1 MEACRRPVFRMKVGR
16 YLIVFIFVMSMLIIF
31 GKRGLVDNYAMKERL
46 MALKKANQDISLENK
61 ELSKK
66 VTLLR
71 GDLQYMEMLARNELG
86 MVRKGD
92 LVYRYMK

>member
-1 MEACRRPVFRMKVGR
+1 MKVGR
-16 YLIVFIFVMSMLIIF
+16 YLVVFIFVMSMLIIF

-46 MALKKANQDISLENK
+46 MALKKGNQDISLENN

-66 VTLLR
+66 VILLR
-71 GDLQYMEMLARNELG
+71 GDLQYLEMLARNELG

-92 LVYRYMK
+92 LIYRYTK

>member
-1 MEACRRPVFRMKVGR
+1 MKVGR

-46 MALKKANQDISLENK
+46 LALKKANQDISLENK

-66 VTLLR
+66 VMLLR
-71 GDLQYMEMLARNELG
+71 ADLQYMEMLARNELG

>member
-1 MEACRRPVFRMKVGR
+1 MKVGR
-16 YLIVFIFVMSMLIIF
+16 YLVVFIFVMSVLIIF

-66 VTLLR
+66 VILLR

-92 LVYRYMK
+92 LIYRYMK

>member
-1 MEACRRPVFRMKVGR
+1 MKVGR

-66 VTLLR
+66 VMLLR

>member
-1 MEACRRPVFRMKVGR
+1 MKVGR
-16 YLIVFIFVMSMLIIF
+16 YLVVFIFVMSMLITF

-46 MALKKANQDISLENK
+46 MALKKSNQDISFENK
-61 ELSKK
+61 ELSRK

-71 GDLQYMEMLARNELG
+71 GNLQYVEMLARNELG

>member
-1 MEACRRPVFRMKVGR
+1 MKVGR
-16 YLIVFIFVMSMLIIF
+16 YLIVFVFVMSMLITF

-46 MALKKANQDISLENK
+46 MALKKTNQDISVENK

-66 VTLLR
+66 VMLLK
-71 GDLQYMEMLARNELG
+71 GDLQYTEMLARNELG

-92 LVYRYMK
+92 IIYRYMK

>member
-1 MEACRRPVFRMKVGR
+1 MKVGR
-16 YLIVFIFVMSMLIIF
+16 YLVVFIFVMSMLIIF

-46 MALKKANQDISLENK
+46 MTLKKGNQDISLENK

-66 VTLLR
+66 VILLR
-71 GDLQYMEMLARNELG
+71 GDLQYLEMLARNELG

-92 LVYRYMK
+92 LIYRYMK

>member
-1 MEACRRPVFRMKVGR
+1 MKVGR
-16 YLIVFIFVMSMLIIF
+16 YLIVFIFVMSMLITF

-46 MALKKANQDISLENK
+46 MALKKTNQDITLENK

-66 VTLLR
+66 VMLLR

-92 LVYRYMK
+92 LIYRYLK

>member
-1 MEACRRPVFRMKVGR
+1 MKVGR
-16 YLIVFIFVMSMLIIF
+16 YLVVFIFVMSMLIIF

-46 MALKKANQDISLENK
+46 MALKKGNQDISLENS

-66 VTLLR
+66 VILLR
-71 GDLQYMEMLARNELG
+71 GDLQYLEMLARNELG

-92 LVYRYMK
+92 LIYRYMR

>member
-1 MEACRRPVFRMKVGR
+1 MKVGR
-16 YLIVFIFVMSMLIIF
+16 YLVVFIFVMSMLIIF

-46 MALKKANQDISLENK
+46 MALKKSNQDISLENK
-61 ELSKK
+61 ELSRK

-71 GDLQYMEMLARNELG
+71 GNLQYVEMLARNELG

-92 LVYRYMK
+92 LIYRYMK

>member
-1 MEACRRPVFRMKVGR
+1 
-16 YLIVFIFVMSMLIIF
+16 MLITF

-61 ELSKK
+61 GLSRK
-66 VTLLR
+66 VMLLR

-92 LVYRYMK
+92 LIYRYMK